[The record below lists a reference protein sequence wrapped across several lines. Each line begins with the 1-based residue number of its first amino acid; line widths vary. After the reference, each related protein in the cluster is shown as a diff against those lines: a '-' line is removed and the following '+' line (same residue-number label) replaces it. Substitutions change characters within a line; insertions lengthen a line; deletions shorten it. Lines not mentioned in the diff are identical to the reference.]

1 MRLADYNQGRR
12 FGNGSG
18 QAGAFGTST
27 GFGGFGTASG
37 SGFGS
42 NTNNTNASLFAQNTA
57 SNASPFGG
65 AQTTGTSFGSGTSGG
80 GLFGAKPA
88 SGGLFGTTPTSQP
101 SGGLFGNATSNTGF
115 GAGTSTGFG
124 SGGNTGGGLFGG
136 ANNQQKPGGFSFGG
150 TTNTGATSGFGTG
163 TGGFGNTTTTSGS
176 GLFGG
181 ATAAAT
187 PFGAQ
192 QQQPGA
198 TSNPFGSSFGSTPQN
213 QNPNQNNAQN
223 NTGSLFGGFGANQP
237 SKPGLFGST
246 QSTNNATGTGLFGA
260 NSGAQ
265 QQQPNGGLFGANNPN
280 QGGSTLFGAPKPEN
294 AGTSLFGGANQNNT
308 ANTGTSL
315 FGGFGTAQNQP
326 TQSPGLFG
334 NTQQQQ
340 QQQQKPG
347 LFGTTNPSGTGS
359 SLFGNNNTTN
369 QQPSSNSLFGGMGN
383 NNNQVQP
390 QQSGSGFFGNN
401 NNSNN
406 NNSPSLFGAS
416 QQQQNVLQPPPA
428 LTASLTSAAPYGS
441 ASIFSGLPPPPPTSV
456 GPIATPISIGQKLRK
471 SAILPQYKH
480 NPSAAT
486 RLITPQKRGYG
497 FSYSTYGT
505 PSSVSSNISTPG
517 GLSSS
522 LLGGSYGRGLG
533 KSLSTSNL
541 RRTFDS
547 DADSILSP
555 GAFSAGSSRYSN
567 SGSLKRLTIDRSL
580 RSDLFG
586 SPAVAALPSPDK
598 NDGSKQPG
606 ILKKKVSFDAST
618 IGGSNNQEN
627 GMSNGVTH
635 GTSGRAEAGNPTPT
649 AQEQGFLRSS
659 SRGNGR
665 SNGVRTNG
673 ASGLA
678 EMEQVRGNELAVVHE
693 DGSPEPAPATAPS
706 KYPKPSQADLQ
717 PGQYYTR
724 PSREELK
731 KMPRDQLKQVSNFT
745 IGREGC
751 GNVVFDQPADLTTVD
766 LDNMYDN
773 FVVITTRS
781 LTVYPDPSKKPA
793 RGTALN
799 LPATITLVNSW
810 PRNKNR
816 KTPLGQT
823 AGPEFDR
830 HVDRLRKVGGTEFVK
845 YDKDAGAW
853 VFKVPHFTTYALDY
867 DDASDEEDLNIST
880 ISGPPDTPTPKSRT
894 PNSRFTPVPNGSQQ
908 HSSILTESPSQV
920 SSGPDD
926 TFEFKRKKI
935 LPGAFDDQALF
946 EEDHEMDDIHN
957 EDESF
962 LGERS
967 VASPSEEGVDEPSE
981 FESESGEI
989 EDGSIIVEDDEMDI
1003 AGSYPAQEP
1012 PMDIRDDGVSVP
1024 ESLFKPKSTLKASQ
1038 HQNLVTFG
1046 TPVKSRL
1053 HVSEDWA
1060 EQLQRTISPRKQ
1072 DRRALRESQAHV
1084 LEDKD
1089 TDQNDTPKAATS
1101 TGAGVAGFATS
1112 IDLMNSLFGQEQA
1125 RTSGRRVKQVA
1136 TGKGFEV

>member
-37 SGFGS
+37 TGFGS
-42 NTNNTNASLFAQNTA
+42 NTNNANASLFAQNTS
-57 SNASPFGG
+57 SNSSPFGG

-101 SGGLFGNATSNTGF
+101 SGGLFGNAPSNTGF

-124 SGGNTGGGLFGG
+124 SGGNTAGGLFGS

-163 TGGFGNTTTTSGS
+163 TGGFGNTSTTNGP
-176 GLFGG
+176 GIFGG

-192 QQQPGA
+192 QPQQGA
-198 TSNPFGSSFGSTPQN
+198 TSNPFGGSFGSTPQTQN
-213 QNPNQNNAQN
+213 QNQ

-265 QQQPNGGLFGANNPN
+265 QQQPNGGLFGANNAN
-280 QGGSTLFGAPKPEN
+280 QNGSTLFGAPKPEN
-294 AGTSLFGGANQNNT
+294 AGTSLFGGANQNST
-308 ANTGTSL
+308 ANTGASL
-315 FGGFGTAQNQP
+315 FGGFGATQNQQS
-326 TQSPGLFG
+326 QSPGLFG

-340 QQQQKPG
+340 PQQQKPG
-347 LFGTTNPSGTGS
+347 LFGTTNAGGAGP

-369 QQPSSNSLFGGMGN
+369 QQPTSNSLFGALGN
-383 NNNQVQP
+383 NN
-390 QQSGSGFFGNN
+390 QQSQQQQPGTGFFGNN

-416 QQQQNVLQPPPA
+416 QQQQNALQPPPA

-486 RLITPQKRGYG
+486 RLITPQRRGYG

-505 PSSVSSNISTPG
+505 PSSVSSNVSTPG

-555 GAFSAGSSRYSN
+555 GAFSAGSSRFSN

-598 NDGSKQPG
+598 NDASRQPG

-627 GMSNGVTH
+627 DMSNGVSH

-649 AQEQGFLRSS
+649 AQEQGFLKSS

-665 SNGVRTNG
+665 SNGVRANG

-693 DGSPEPAPATAPS
+693 DGSPEPTTATAPP
-706 KYPKPSQADLQ
+706 KYSKPSQADLR
-717 PGQYYTR
+717 PDQYYMR

-731 KMPRDQLKQVSNFT
+731 KMPREQLKQVSNFT
-745 IGREGC
+745 VGREGC
-751 GNVVFDQPADLTTVD
+751 GHVVFDQPADLTTVD

-799 LPATITLVNSW
+799 LPATITLQNSW

-880 ISGPPDTPTPKSRT
+880 MSGPPDTPTPKSRT
-894 PNSRFTPVPNGSQQ
+894 GNSRFTPMPNGSQQ
-908 HSSILTESPSQV
+908 HSSILTETPSQL

-926 TFEFKRKKI
+926 TFEFKKKKV
-935 LPGAFDDQALF
+935 LPGAFDGQALF
-946 EEDHEMDDIHN
+946 EEDHEMHDINN

-967 VASPSEEGVDEPSE
+967 VASPSEEGADEPSE
-981 FESESGEI
+981 FEGESGET
-989 EDGSIIVEDDEMDI
+989 EDASIIVQDDEMDI
-1003 AGSYPAQEP
+1003 AGSYPAQELP
-1012 PMDIRDDGVSVP
+1012 VDIRDDDSSVH
-1024 ESLFKPKSTLKASQ
+1024 ESLFKPKSILKASQ
-1038 HQNLVTFG
+1038 HQNLITFG
-1046 TPVKSRL
+1046 TPRKSRL
-1053 HVSEDWA
+1053 QLSENWA
-1060 EQLQRTISPRKQ
+1060 EQLQRTISPRKH

-1084 LEDKD
+1084 LEDRD
-1089 TDQNDTPKAATS
+1089 TDQSDTPKAAT
-1101 TGAGVAGFATS
+1101 TTAAGVPGFATS

-1125 RTSGRRVKQVA
+1125 RTSGRGVKQVA
-1136 TGKGFEV
+1136 AGKGFEV

>member
-1 MRLADYNQGRR
+1 MRLADYNQGRK

-42 NTNNTNASLFAQNTA
+42 NANNTNTSLFAQNTNN
-57 SNASPFGG
+57 NASPFGG
-65 AQTTGTSFGSGTSGG
+65 AQAPGTNFGSGTSGG
-80 GLFGAKPA
+80 GLFGAKQPNG
-88 SGGLFGTTPTSQP
+88 SLFGATPTSQP
-101 SGGLFGNATSNTGF
+101 SGNLFGAAPPNTGF

-124 SGGNTGGGLFGG
+124 SGGNTGGGIFGS

-150 TTNTGATSGFGTG
+150 TANTGTTSGFGIG
-163 TGGFGNTTTTSGS
+163 TGGFGNTNTTTGS
-176 GLFGG
+176 GLFGNPP
-181 ATAAAT
+181 ATSS
-187 PFGAQ
+187 PFGTQ

-198 TSNPFGSSFGSTPQN
+198 TSNPFGSSFGSTPQTQN
-213 QNPNQNNAQN
+213 QNPN
-223 NTGSLFGGFGANQP
+223 NTGSLFSGFGANQQP
-237 SKPGLFGST
+237 KPGLFGST
-246 QSTNNATGTGLFGA
+246 QGTNNNAGTSLFGS
-260 NSGAQ
+260 NPGG
-265 QQQPNGGLFGANNPN
+265 QQQPPNGGFFNSSNAN
-280 QGGSTLFGAPKPEN
+280 QGGSTLFGAPKTE
-294 AGTSLFGGANQNNT
+294 
-308 ANTGTSL
+308 TGTSL
-315 FGGFGTAQNQP
+315 FGGTTQNSTPNAGFGGFGTTQNQP
-326 TQSPGLFG
+326 NQSTGLFG
-334 NTQQQQ
+334 GNN

-347 LFGTTNPSGTGS
+347 LFETTSGTGT
-359 SLFGNNNTTN
+359 SLFGPNNATS
-369 QQPSSNSLFGGMGN
+369 QQPSSNPFFGGLGN
-383 NNNQVQP
+383 NNQTP
-390 QQSGSGFFGNN
+390 QQQPGSGFFGNN
-401 NNSNN
+401 NNTNN
-406 NNSPSLFGAS
+406 NNNNPTSMFGAS

-505 PSSVSSNISTPG
+505 PSSVSSNVSTPG

-522 LLGGSYGRGLG
+522 LLGGSLGRGLG

-555 GAFSAGSSRYSN
+555 GAFSTGSSRYSN

-580 RSDLFG
+580 RTDLFG

-598 NDGSKQPG
+598 NDASRQPG

-618 IGGSNNQEN
+618 IGGSNSQDSD
-627 GMSNGVTH
+627 MSNGVTN
-635 GTSGRAEAGNPTPT
+635 GSSGQVEAGNHTPS

-659 SRGNGR
+659 SRTSGR
-665 SNGVRTNG
+665 SNGVRANG
-673 ASGLA
+673 ASAQA
-678 EMEQVRGNELAVVHE
+678 EREQVRGNELAVVHE
-693 DGSPEPAPATAPS
+693 DGSPEPATATAPS
-706 KYPKPSQADLQ
+706 KYPKNSKADLQ
-717 PGQYYTR
+717 PGQYYMR
-724 PSREELK
+724 PSREELRK
-731 KMPRDQLKQVSNFT
+731 TSRDQLKQISGFIV
-745 IGREGC
+745 GREGC
-751 GNVVFDQPADLTTVD
+751 GYVVFDHPVDLTTVD
-766 LDNMYDN
+766 LDTLYDDN
-773 FVVITTRS
+773 VLINIRS
-781 LTVYPDPSKKPA
+781 LSVYPDPSKKPTL
-793 RGTALN
+793 GTGLN
-799 LPATITLVNSW
+799 VPSTITLLNSW
-810 PRNKNR
+810 PRDKTR
-816 KTPLGQT
+816 KTVLGQT

-845 YDKDAGAW
+845 YDKDAGTW

-880 ISGPPDTPTPKSRT
+880 MSAPPDTPTPRSRT
-894 PNSRFTPVPNGSQQ
+894 PNSRFTPMPTGSQ
-908 HSSILTESPSQV
+908 HNSSVLTESTSQI

-946 EEDHEMDDIHN
+946 EEDHEMNDINN

-962 LGERS
+962 LDERS

-981 FESESGEI
+981 IENESGEI
-989 EDGSIIVEDDEMDI
+989 DDGSIIVQDEEMDI
-1003 AGSYPAQEP
+1003 VGSYPAQEI
-1012 PMDIRDDGVSVP
+1012 PMDSGDDSSPVS
-1024 ESLFKPKSTLKASQ
+1024 ESLLKPKSILKASQ
-1038 HQNLVTFG
+1038 HQNLITFG
-1046 TPVKSRL
+1046 TPGKPRL
-1053 HVSEDWA
+1053 DASENWA
-1060 EQLQRTISPRKQ
+1060 GQLQRTISPRKQ

-1084 LEDKD
+1084 LEDRD
-1089 TDQNDTPKAATS
+1089 AGENDTPKAAT
-1101 TGAGVAGFATS
+1101 TTKAGVPGFTTS

-1125 RTSGRRVKQVA
+1125 RKSGRGVKQVA
-1136 TGKGFEV
+1136 TGKSSEV

>member
-27 GFGGFGTASG
+27 GFGGFGTTSG

-42 NTNNTNASLFAQNTA
+42 STNNTNNANTGLFAQNTA
-57 SNASPFGG
+57 SNSSPFGG
-65 AQTTGTSFGSGTSGG
+65 AQTTGTSFGSGPSGG

-88 SGGLFGTTPTSQP
+88 GGGLFGTTPTAQP

-124 SGGNTGGGLFGG
+124 SGSNTGGGLFGG
-136 ANNQQKPGGFSFGG
+136 ANNQQKPGGFAFGG
-150 TTNTGATSGFGTG
+150 ATNNGATSAFGTG
-163 TGGFGNTTTTSGS
+163 TGGFGNTSTTSGS

-192 QQQPGA
+192 QGA
-198 TSNPFGSSFGSTPQN
+198 PSNPFGSSFGSTT
-213 QNPNQNNAQN
+213 QNPNQNQN
-223 NTGSLFGGFGANQP
+223 NAGSLFGGFGANQP

-246 QSTNNATGTGLFGA
+246 QTTNNTPGTGLFGA
-260 NSGAQ
+260 NIGAQ
-265 QQQPNGGLFGANNPN
+265 QQQPNGGLFGANNAN
-280 QGGSTLFGAPKPEN
+280 LGGSTLFGAPKPEN
-294 AGTSLFGGANQNNT
+294 TGTSLFGAANQNST

-315 FGGFGTAQNQP
+315 FGGFGTTQNQP
-326 TQSPGLFG
+326 NQSSGLFG
-334 NTQQQQ
+334 NT
-340 QQQQKPG
+340 QQQKPG
-347 LFGTTNPSGTGS
+347 LFGTTATSGTAT
-359 SLFGNNNTTN
+359 SLFGNNTTTN
-369 QQPSSNSLFGGMGN
+369 QQPSSNSLFGGLGN
-383 NNNQVQP
+383 NNNQTQP
-390 QQSGSGFFGNN
+390 QQSGGSGFFGSN

-406 NNSPSLFGAS
+406 NNSPSSFGAP

-441 ASIFSGLPPPPPTSV
+441 ASIFSGLPPPPPMSV
-456 GPIATPISIGQKLRK
+456 GPIATPISLGQKLRK

-505 PSSVSSNISTPG
+505 PSSVSSNVSTPG

-567 SGSLKRLTIDRSL
+567 SGGLKRLTIDRSL

-586 SPAVAALPSPDK
+586 SPAVAALPSPDR
-598 NDGSKQPG
+598 NDASRQPG

-635 GTSGRAEAGNPTPT
+635 GTSDRAEAGNPTPT
-649 AQEQGFLRSS
+649 AQEQGLLRSS
-659 SRGNGR
+659 SRSNGR
-665 SNGVRTNG
+665 SNGVRANG
-673 ASGLA
+673 ASALA

-693 DGSPEPAPATAPS
+693 DGSPEPATATAPS
-706 KYPKPSQADLQ
+706 KYSKPSQADLQ
-717 PGQYYTR
+717 PGQYYMR
-724 PSREELK
+724 PSREELR

-745 IGREGC
+745 VGREGC
-751 GNVVFDQPADLTTVD
+751 GHVVFDEPVDITTVD

-773 FVVITTRS
+773 FVVIKTRS
-781 LTVYPDPSKKPA
+781 LTVYPDPSKKPPS
-793 RGTALN
+793 GTALN
-799 LPATITLVNSW
+799 LPATITLENSW

-845 YDKDAGAW
+845 YDKDAGTW

-867 DDASDEEDLNIST
+867 DEASDDEDLNIST
-880 ISGPPDTPTPKSRT
+880 MSAPPDTPTPKSRT
-894 PNSRFTPVPNGSQQ
+894 PNSRFTPMPNGSQQ
-908 HSSILTESPSQV
+908 HSSILTESMSQV

-926 TFEFKRKKI
+926 TFEFKKKKL

-946 EEDHEMDDIHN
+946 EEDHDMDDIHT

-967 VASPSEEGVDEPSE
+967 AASPSEEGVDEPSE
-981 FESESGEI
+981 VESESGEI
-989 EDGSIIVEDDEMDI
+989 EDGSIVVQDDEMDI
-1003 AGSYPAQEP
+1003 AGSYPAQEL
-1012 PMDIRDDGVSVP
+1012 PMHIRGDGASVN
-1024 ESLFKPKSTLKASQ
+1024 ESLFNPKSILKASQ
-1038 HQNLVTFG
+1038 HQNLITFD
-1046 TPVKSRL
+1046 TPGKSRL

-1084 LEDKD
+1084 LEDRD
-1089 TDQNDTPKAATS
+1089 TDQNDTPKAATT
-1101 TGAGVAGFATS
+1101 TGAGAPGFATS

-1125 RTSGRRVKQVA
+1125 RTSGRGVKQVA